1 MTVEEIGIYTVADLE
16 LERGLDETLEQIRD
30 EGVVGAPVLAVEIL
44 SPSTRRRDIVTK
56 REILQRHGCA
66 HYWVLDPDD
75 VSLRAWHLVGGRY
88 RLHTHVVG
96 DQEVRLTEPVE
107 LNFRVADLL
116 PARR

>member
-44 SPSTRRRDIVTK
+44 SPSTRRRDLVTK

-66 HYWVLDPDD
+66 HYWVLDPDE
-75 VSLRAWHLVGGRY
+75 VSLRAWRLVDGRY
-88 RLHTHVVG
+88 QLHVQAAG
-96 DQEVRLTEPVE
+96 DQEVRLFEPAK
-107 LNFRVADLL
+107 LTLRVADLL
-116 PARR
+116 PPRR